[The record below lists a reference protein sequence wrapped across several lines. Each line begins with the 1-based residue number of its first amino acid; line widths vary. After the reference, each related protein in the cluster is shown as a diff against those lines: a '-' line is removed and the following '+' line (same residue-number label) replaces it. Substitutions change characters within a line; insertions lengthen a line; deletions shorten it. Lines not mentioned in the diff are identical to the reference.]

1 MKSSVSFHN
10 RAVITTITTILIV
23 AKIMHIKLLYVF
35 KILESLAKLSNILDV
50 LENYV
55 AFLRSGSTIDVSNL
69 MNLLFK
75 I

>member
-1 MKSSVSFHN
+1 MYS
-10 RAVITTITTILIV
+10 R
-23 AKIMHIKLLYVF
+23 
-35 KILESLAKLSNILDV
+35 ILESLAKLSNILDV

-55 AFLRSGSTIDVSNL
+55 VFLRSGSTIDVSNL